1 MVRIYVQ
8 IYVRIYVRIFG
19 TNLRTDLLRI
29 FELPKPCKS
38 LLFLNGRDIRHGA
51 HQYGKDWVP
60 FGLLAASPVSA
71 LGLLF
76 TIDLIHFR
84 VLKTR
89 NVSNLL

>member
-1 MVRIYVQ
+1 MDN
-8 IYVRIYVRIFG
+8 G
-19 TNLRTDLLRI
+19 MANK
-29 FELPKPCKS
+29 PKPQICIS
-38 LLFLNGRDIRHGA
+38 LVFLNVRDTTHGA

-60 FGLLAASPVSA
+60 FGLPGGLLVSA

-89 NVSNLL
+89 NVSNLCEIIDRGH